1 MINRRVL
8 VLNLDFN
15 PISICTIQRAFL
27 LVYFEKAE
35 LISNSNGAMLR
46 TVDKSYPMP
55 SVIKLR
61 NYVNIPYKNVV
72 LTRQN
77 VFKRDGFECQYCG
90 TRNDLTLDH
99 IVPKAKGGKSTW
111 MNLITACK
119 ECNARKGD
127 YTPEEIGFSLK
138 NSPYKPSYILFLRD
152 FSGFAHDEWIPYLKT
167 GTHN

>member
-8 VLNLDFN
+8 VLNQDFN

-35 LISNSNGAMLR
+35 LLSNSNGSMLR
-46 TVDKSYPMP
+46 TVSKSFPMP

-61 NYVNIPYKNVV
+61 NYVNVPYKNVV

-77 VFKRDGFECQYCG
+77 IFKRDGFECQYCG
-90 TRNDLTLDH
+90 TQDDLTLDH
-99 IVPKAKGGKSTW
+99 VVPKAKGGKSTW
-111 MNLITACK
+111 SNLITACK
-119 ECNARKGD
+119 DCNTRKGD
-127 YTPEEIGFSLK
+127 FTPEEIGFSLK
-138 NSPYKPSYILFLRD
+138 NTPYRPSYIMFLRD

-167 GTHN
+167 GTND